1 MLRENVHLVLHA
13 AVPAVV
19 AAVFYRRRFLRAWLI
34 LMSTM
39 LVDLDHLLADP
50 VYDPGRCSLGFH
62 PLHTYPAIAVYA
74 VAACWPRLR
83 LIAFGLLI
91 HMALDGID
99 CVWMRY

>member
-1 MLRENVHLVLHA
+1 MLRENVHLILHA
-13 AVPAVV
+13 AVPAAV
-19 AAVFYRRRFLRAWLI
+19 AATFYRKRFLRAWLI

-62 PLHTYPAIAVYA
+62 PLHTYPAIAAYA
-74 VAACWPRLR
+74 LAAYWRRLR
-83 LIAFGLLI
+83 LVAIGLLI
-91 HMALDGID
+91 HMALDGVD